1 MLQQMRSHTRHR
13 HFLADEILPRAQAKP
28 CRSVQ
33 EEGFQT
39 CKKTLPYYRYVPL
52 DGEAISPDRQP
63 ENFFSSNQFTLTVG
77 YRVAGNHA
85 NAKTITVAPE
95 YLKSVQSQ
103 ATFANW
109 GRSRPVGFCRCRLWK
124 ALLAPQTEQEGL

>member
-13 HFLADEILPRAQAKP
+13 HFLADERLPRAQAKP

-33 EEGFQT
+33 GEGSQT

-52 DGEAISPDRQP
+52 DGEAISPDRQR
-63 ENFFSSNQFTLTVG
+63 ENFSSSNQFTLTVG

-85 NAKTITVAPE
+85 NAKAITVAPE

-103 ATFANW
+103 ATFTNRYGASVCATCEVQNTNL
-109 GRSRPVGFCRCRLWK
+109 GRSEHRG
-124 ALLAPQTEQEGL
+124 

>member
-13 HFLADEILPRAQAKP
+13 HFLADERLPRAQAKP

-33 EEGFQT
+33 GEGSQT

-52 DGEAISPDRQP
+52 DGEAISPDRQR

-77 YRVAGNHA
+77 YGVAGTHG
-85 NAKTITVAPE
+85 NAITVTVAP
-95 YLKSVQSQ
+95 YRHRKQNKNDCS
-103 ATFANW
+103 N
-109 GRSRPVGFCRCRLWK
+109 K
-124 ALLAPQTEQEGL
+124 H

>member
-1 MLQQMRSHTRHR
+1 MRPNTRHR
-13 HFLADEILPRAQAKP
+13 HFLADERLPRAQAKP

-33 EEGFQT
+33 GEGSQT

-52 DGEAISPDRQP
+52 DGEAISPDRQR

-85 NAKTITVAPE
+85 KRENINSGP
-95 YLKSVQSQ
+95 
-103 ATFANW
+103 
-109 GRSRPVGFCRCRLWK
+109 
-124 ALLAPQTEQEGL
+124 LLAPQTEQECLQQ